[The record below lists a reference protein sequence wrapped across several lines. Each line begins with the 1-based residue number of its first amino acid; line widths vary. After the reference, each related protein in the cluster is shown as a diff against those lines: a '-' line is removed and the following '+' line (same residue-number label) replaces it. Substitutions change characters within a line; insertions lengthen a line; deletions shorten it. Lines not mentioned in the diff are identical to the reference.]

1 MTRKVL
7 LFSIGLLFVVAVP
20 VFADGYAATAALSEA
35 VHLGEQLPIWSVIP
49 FIGILLSIALL
60 PLLAPKFWHRHF
72 VEVSA
77 FWAIVFVFPFVLIYG
92 GLALQEIAQVALDYF
107 SFLTLLAALFIISGG
122 IHLSGDI
129 EAKPQTNA
137 LFLLIGAVLANF
149 IGTTGA
155 SMLLIRTVLST
166 NRERQNTRHI
176 PIFFIFLVSNIGGA
190 LLPIGDPPL
199 FLGYLVGVP
208 FFWTLRLFPLW
219 IFTVA
224 LVLLV
229 FFVMDARAYRNE
241 PTYAVRWDKAAIQPL
256 RLVGKINFVWLLG
269 VLLAAILLPLPFKE
283 AVMWLMAL
291 LSWVTTQREIRRRN
305 EFTWH
310 PIVEVAVL
318 FAGIFATMIPCLLIL
333 KARGGEL
340 GITQPWQFFWA
351 TGMLS
356 SFLDNAPTYL
366 TYLSLGQGVT
376 TALALPAEIVLRD
389 GRIAEMYLMAVSAGA
404 VFMGANTYIGNAP
417 NFMVRAIAQERGIR
431 MPSFFGYMAYSI
443 CILVPIF
450 VAVTLVFFR

>member
-1 MTRKVL
+1 
-7 LFSIGLLFVVAVP
+7 
-20 VFADGYAATAALSEA
+20 
-35 VHLGEQLPIWSVIP
+35 
-49 FIGILLSIALL
+49 
-60 PLLAPKFWHRHF
+60 
-72 VEVSA
+72 
-77 FWAIVFVFPFVLIYG
+77 
-92 GLALQEIAQVALDYF
+92 
-107 SFLTLLAALFIISGG
+107 
-122 IHLSGDI
+122 
-129 EAKPQTNA
+129 
-137 LFLLIGAVLANF
+137 
-149 IGTTGA
+149 
-155 SMLLIRTVLST
+155 
-166 NRERQNTRHI
+166 
-176 PIFFIFLVSNIGGA
+176 
-190 LLPIGDPPL
+190 
-199 FLGYLVGVP
+199 
-208 FFWTLRLFPLW
+208 
-219 IFTVA
+219 
-224 LVLLV
+224 
-229 FFVMDARAYRNE
+229 MDARAYRNE

-269 VLLAAILLPLPFKE
+269 VLLAAILLPLPFEE

-417 NFMVRAIAQERGIR
+417 NFMVRAIAQERGIH